1 MKKLTALFFALLMIA
16 SLAACGGSADPASSA
31 PAEQTATEAQT
42 VTEAEVAEVSAD
54 GIDIDLTTMS
64 ATMVYSEVQNM
75 MMNPQSYM
83 GKTVKMQG
91 ALNVAEENNQ
101 RYFACII
108 KDATAC
114 CAQGIEFDWAG
125 DHAYPDDYP
134 EQGEDITVVGSF
146 TTYKENTQTYCQ
158 LANAE
163 LTF

>member
-16 SLAACGGSADPASSA
+16 SLAACGGSADPT
-31 PAEQTATEAQT
+31 EQTATEAQT

-91 ALNVAEENNQ
+91 ALNVAEENDQ

-146 TTYKENTQTYCQ
+146 TTYKENTQTYCR

>member
-16 SLAACGGSADPASSA
+16 SLAACGGSADPT
-31 PAEQTATEAQT
+31 EQTATEAQT

-91 ALNVAEENNQ
+91 ALNVAEENDR

-125 DHAYPDDYP
+125 DHTYPDDYP

-146 TTYKENTQTYCQ
+146 TTYKENTRTYCR
-158 LANAE
+158 LANAD